1 MLDIFL
7 NSCILVTVSLE
18 RDKKYSLIF
27 RLPFQRGTKEG
38 DSFYHRFVCFFKFRS
53 RRSKMSKFAISAIAA
68 AFAFGFA
75 GTASAAGCIGGEAV
89 CGGTMPANVTGFSVG
104 VSANG
109 AFADFAE
116 MQNVGVGGSVK
127 SMIGSAS
134 RFTSDVT
141 ANAAKSGNEG
151 CTGDCQN
158 NWVGVKTNYN
168 FEGLNV
174 VQSESNGPGTPNSPV
189 VNGTQAKSYTDF
201 SHHLDAG
208 LGKTQ

>member
-1 MLDIFL
+1 MTF
-7 NSCILVTVSLE
+7 SVTVSFVFLNL
-18 RDKKYSLIF
+18 D
-27 RLPFQRGTKEG
+27 RG
-38 DSFYHRFVCFFKFRS
+38 DQ
-53 RRSKMSKFAISAIAA
+53 KMSNKFAVTAIAA
-68 AFAFGFA
+68 VFSFSFAS
-75 GTASAAGCIGGEAV
+75 TASAAGCIGGDAV
-89 CGGTMPANVTGFSVG
+89 CGGTMPAGVSGFSVG

-116 MQNVGVGGSVK
+116 MQNVGVGGNVQ

-141 ANAAKSGNEG
+141 ANAAMSGNEG

-174 VQSESNGPGTPNSPV
+174 VQSESQGTGTLNSPV

-208 LGKTQ
+208 LGRTQ